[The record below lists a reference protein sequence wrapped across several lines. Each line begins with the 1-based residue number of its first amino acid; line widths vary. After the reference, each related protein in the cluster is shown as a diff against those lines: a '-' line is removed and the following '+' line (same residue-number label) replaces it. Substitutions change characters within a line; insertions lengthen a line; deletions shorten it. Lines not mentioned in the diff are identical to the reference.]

1 MEKDQIPQG
10 FQPFTWGLAIY
21 CLPILLWPLA
31 LLISPN
37 LSKNPLLSPG
47 QVDGMSI
54 FLWSYPF
61 ILAITARLLFKLRQ
75 RRPQLAK
82 NVLILLGLGFYLAVI
97 YIVVVGFVI
106 NR

>member
-10 FQPFTWGLAIY
+10 FQPFTWGLAIF

-37 LSKNPLLSPG
+37 LSKNPLLSDG
-47 QVDGMSI
+47 QINGMSV

-61 ILAITARLLFKLRQ
+61 ILAILARLLFKLRQ
-75 RRPQLAK
+75 HRPQLAK
-82 NVLILLGLGFYLAVI
+82 RLLILLGLLFYLVVV
-97 YIVVVGFVI
+97 YIAVVGFTI
-106 NR
+106 NS